1 MLKKS
6 AKVISTDWNGVN
18 SVMETLTTVLMVL
31 DVVIAVLLIFV
42 VVLQPG
48 KGNGMG
54 SMFGGSNDFMGY
66 RGQGLEGLLE
76 KATIYL
82 AVIFCVVNLLLAR
95 FAVMG

>member
-1 MLKKS
+1 MSNL
-6 AKVISTDWNGVN
+6 ADFAPY
-18 SVMETLTTVLMVL
+18 LMVL
-31 DVVIAVLLIFV
+31 DVIIAVLLVIAI
-42 VVLQPG
+42 VLQPS

-82 AVIFCVVNLLLAR
+82 AISFGFINLVLAR
-95 FAVMG
+95 IAVG